1 MRSSGTLSCIA
12 AGAGFGAMGVLGKLA
27 YDDGVTVGTLLAARF
42 ALAGL
47 VFWALMA
54 ASGAGRE
61 LRALRRRDVLTAL
74 ALGAG
79 CYALQAGAYFAALPR
94 MDAGLLSLLVYLFP
108 AFVTVAAIALGR
120 ESADTRRVGAL
131 AIALTG
137 LVLVLAGAETG
148 GLDPLATAL
157 GIAAALVCTVYIL
170 VSGSIAN
177 RMSPQLFSTLV
188 CTGAAVTLTAGSAAL
203 GQLQPGAVTAPG
215 WGWLTCLA
223 LVSTVAAISLQFAGI
238 ARVGPTVAS
247 ILCTVEPVVTVV
259 LAFVVFGE
267 VLGAAQL
274 LGGGLVLAG
283 VIVLQLRPRERLATA

>member
-1 MRSSGTLSCIA
+1 
-12 AGAGFGAMGVLGKLA
+12 
-27 YDDGVTVGTLLAARF
+27 
-42 ALAGL
+42 
-47 VFWALMA
+47 
-54 ASGAGRE
+54 
-61 LRALRRRDVLTAL
+61 
-74 ALGAG
+74 
-79 CYALQAGAYFAALPR
+79 

-120 ESADTRRVGAL
+120 ESADRRRVGAL

-157 GIAAALVCTVYIL
+157 GLCAALVCTVYIL
-170 VSGSIAN
+170 VSGSIAE

-188 CTGAAVTLTAGSAAL
+188 CSGAAVTLSAGSAAL

-215 WGWLTCLA
+215 WAWLACLA

>member
-42 ALAGL
+42 ALAAL
-47 VFWALMA
+47 VFWALLA